1 MKPVDVRVANLSD
14 EDLDLIVALRK
25 KIKKPEER
33 EGYVQ
38 GLYFISVIDND
49 YSKEEQ
55 TLVEGVACA
64 LGINEK
70 NFATIKDS
78 VNQNPKAIQA
88 FASLGNKGY
97 RERLFEEMGA
107 LTYLKGYQLTA
118 EDKALSSV
126 AKEMALAP
134 EKAERTLLN
143 LYMES
148 QGMSSSGALKST
160 GAKVALGAGAIV
172 AGAAICA
179 VTAGA
184 AAPAIGAAVGGLG
197 GLSGAAATSAGLAT
211 LGGGALAAGG
221 GGIAAGT
228 TAVIAMGAAVGGGS
242 AAVALSVK
250 ANIANACDKKKLQAA
265 IKKQQKE
272 RMTKQEIVDNLI
284 KAINMQK
291 QRLAVLEEKSAC
303 KRDIASTTLAI
314 ANLEAQK
321 YKIETDTSSG
331 K

>member
-1 MKPVDVRVANLSD
+1 MKPVDVRVANLRD

-25 KIKKPEER
+25 KIKKPKER
-33 EGYVQ
+33 EGYVR
-38 GLYFISVIDND
+38 GLYYISVVDND

-55 TLVEGVACA
+55 DLVEGVACA
-64 LGINEK
+64 LGINE
-70 NFATIKDS
+70 NSLADIKDS
-78 VNQNPKAIQA
+78 VKQNPKAIQT
-88 FASLGNKGY
+88 FANLGNKGY

-126 AKEMALAP
+126 AKEMGLDP

-172 AGAAICA
+172 VGAVICA
-179 VTAGA
+179 ATAGA

-197 GLSGAAATSAGLAT
+197 GLSGAAATSAGLAA
-211 LGGGALAAGG
+211 LGGGAIAAGG
-221 GGIAAGT
+221 GGVAVGT
-228 TAVIAMGAAVGGGS
+228 TAVIAVGAAVGGGS

-250 ANIANACDKKKLQAA
+250 ANIANAGDKKKLQAA

-321 YKIETDTSSG
+321 YEIEADTASG
-331 K
+331 Q